1 MGNGKEMESLVEVI
15 KSLRGP
21 GGCPWDREQN
31 HDSIKPCLIEET
43 YETIEAIESGDP
55 DKLKE
60 ELGDLLLQIVF
71 HANLAEEAGKFN
83 IDDVIT
89 TIREKMIRR
98 HPHLFGEGKAD
109 NATAVLKQWEDIKSK
124 EKGNEERKSTL
135 EGIPKGLPS
144 LIRAH
149 RIQERAAR
157 VGFDWDNIDDVFAKV
172 EEEMGEFREAFLAGK
187 TEEIEAEMG
196 DLFFA
201 LVNIARFIEI
211 NPDDAL
217 KKTIVR
223 FAKRFR
229 HIEERLAEGG
239 KTMVDTSLA
248 EMDKLWAE
256 AKELEREKTG

>member
-1 MGNGKEMESLVEVI
+1 LESLVEVV
-15 KSLRGP
+15 KKLRAP

-31 HDSIKPCLIEET
+31 HDSIKPCLIEEA
-43 YETIEAIESGDP
+43 YETIEAIESGQP

-71 HANLAEEAGKFN
+71 HANLAEEAGKFDM
-83 IDDVIT
+83 DDVIT

-98 HPHLFGEGKAD
+98 HPHVFGESGAD
-109 NATAVLKQWEDIKSK
+109 NAQTVLKQWEDIKSK
-124 EKGNEERKSTL
+124 EKGNEQRKSTL
-135 EGIPKGLPS
+135 DGIPKSLPS
-144 LIRAH
+144 LIQAH

-172 EEEMGEFREAFLAGK
+172 EEEMGEFREAFIAGN

-201 LVNIARFIEI
+201 LVNIARFVEV
-211 NPDDAL
+211 NPDEAL

-229 HIEERLAEGG
+229 HIEERLAEKG
-239 KTMVDTSLA
+239 KTMGDVSLDRM
-248 EMDKLWAE
+248 EVLWEE
-256 AKELEREKTG
+256 AKNLEGKRDK